1 MAFLG
6 LRLGNEPEMGPPD
19 IQSLGILAEEHGYG
33 EVWMTEGV
41 GRDSL
46 TQLTAIA
53 AVTSRIG
60 LGTGIL
66 PMFSRTPLITAM
78 SSAGLAAVSDGRF
91 ILGLGVGNRPA
102 TEDGHGVAFS
112 QPMEHLSD
120 LIHIVRGLLQGE
132 EVSHDGKAITV
143 SKASLG
149 HAAPTGKV
157 PIYIAALGPR
167 MLRLAGAIADGV
179 LLSWTATS
187 YLEQAIQLVRGGAVK
202 AGRDPSE
209 VEISGYL
216 RVAMTDDLD
225 AGRASLQREIARYA
239 GGSHYRSYFRNTGFD
254 AEMAGTQTAR
264 GHSDNPAMAAVISKN
279 MQSELGVVGPAEVC
293 WTRIEKLR
301 GMGLTKLVIAPLT
314 VGEIKS
320 SYERT
325 IKALAPLS

>member
-6 LRLGNEPEMGPPD
+6 LRLGNEPELGPAD
-19 IQSLGILAEEHGYG
+19 IRHLGSLAEELGYG
-33 EVWMTEGV
+33 EVWMTEGS

-53 AVTSRIG
+53 TATSRIG

-102 TEDGHGVAFS
+102 TEDGHGVAYS
-112 QPMEHLSD
+112 QPMEHLRD
-120 LIHIVRGLLQGE
+120 MVHIVRGLLRGE
-132 EVSHDGKAITV
+132 EVSHHGKAITV
-143 SKASLG
+143 SRASLG
-149 HAAPTGKV
+149 DAAPQGRV

-167 MLRLAGAIADGV
+167 MLQLAGEVADGV
-179 LLSWTATS
+179 LLSWTAAS
-187 YLEQAIQLVRGGAVK
+187 YLKQAIQHVRDGAAK

-216 RVAMTDDLD
+216 RVAVTGDLT

-239 GGSHYRSYFRNTGFD
+239 GGAHYRSYFRNTGFG
-254 AEMAGTQTAR
+254 AEMAGAEAAR
-264 GHSDNPAMAAVISKN
+264 DHAGNPAMAAAIGEN

-293 WTRIEKLR
+293 RARLEELR
-301 GMGLTKLVIAPLT
+301 GMGLTKPVIAPLPLED
-314 VGEIKS
+314 VKG

-325 IKALAPLS
+325 IRALAP

>member
-1 MAFLG
+1 
-6 LRLGNEPEMGPPD
+6 
-19 IQSLGILAEEHGYG
+19 
-33 EVWMTEGV
+33 MTEGV

-46 TQLTAIA
+46 PQLTAIA
-53 AVTSRIG
+53 AVTNRIG

-66 PMFSRTPLITAM
+66 PMFSRTPLVTAM

-112 QPMEHLSD
+112 QPMDHLSD

-179 LLSWTATS
+179 LLSWTAAS
-187 YLEQAIQLVRGGAVK
+187 YLEQAIQLVRDGAVK

-216 RVAMTDDLD
+216 RVAMTCLLYTSD
-225 AGRASLQREIARYA
+225 AADE
-239 GGSHYRSYFRNTGFD
+239 
-254 AEMAGTQTAR
+254 
-264 GHSDNPAMAAVISKN
+264 
-279 MQSELGVVGPAEVC
+279 
-293 WTRIEKLR
+293 
-301 GMGLTKLVIAPLT
+301 
-314 VGEIKS
+314 
-320 SYERT
+320 
-325 IKALAPLS
+325 

>member
-6 LRLGNEPEMGPPD
+6 LRLGNESQLSVAD
-19 IQSLGILAEEHGYG
+19 IQSLGALAEEHGYG
-33 EVWMTEGV
+33 EVWMTEGA

-53 AVTSRIG
+53 TATSRIG
-60 LGTGIL
+60 LGAGIL
-66 PMFSRTPLITAM
+66 PMFSRTPLVTAM

-102 TEDGHGVAFS
+102 TENGHGVAYS
-112 QPMEHLSD
+112 QPMEHLKD
-120 LIHIVRGLLQGE
+120 LVYIVRGLLRGE
-132 EVSHDGKAITV
+132 EVSRQGKAITV
-143 SKASLG
+143 SGATLG
-149 HAAPTGKV
+149 DAAPNGRV

-167 MLRLAGAIADGV
+167 MLRLAGEVADGV
-179 LLSWTATS
+179 LLSWTAAS
-187 YLEQAIQLVRGGAVK
+187 YLRQAIQLVRDGATK

-216 RVAMTDDLD
+216 RVAVTDDLA

-239 GGSHYRSYFRNTGFD
+239 GGAHYRSYFQNTGFD
-254 AEMAGTQTAR
+254 AEMAGAQVAR
-264 GHSDNPAMAAVISKN
+264 DHDDNPVMAAAIGEN

-293 WTRIEKLR
+293 RARIEELR
-301 GMGLTKLVIAPLT
+301 AMGLTKPVIAPLT
-314 VGEIKS
+314 VGDIKA

-325 IKALAPLS
+325 IKALAP